1 MTQTILAKMKAEER
15 EKRRQFFIDAAF
27 SQLKL
32 KDPGQLTVKDIA
44 AVINV
49 SVPSVYT
56 YFPSKDDLYIE
67 ILNRDALAFKRYIN
81 DAGLLYDRTP
91 EDRCS
96 DLMRY
101 VMGKPEISSLM
112 VYFIGKQRS
121 LVIEQR
127 QVLKQIQDTYLESFK
142 RINGEDADNVF
153 NTLFML
159 SIPALS
165 KANESLNS
173 LAS

>member
-27 SQLKL
+27 SQLKV

-56 YFPSKDDLYIE
+56 YFPGKDDLYIE
-67 ILNRDALAFKRYIN
+67 ILNRDALAFKQYI
-81 DAGLLYDRTP
+81 DETGPDFDKTP
-91 EDRCS
+91 EDRCNE
-96 DLMRY
+96 LMRY

-112 VYFIGKQRS
+112 VYFLGKHRS
-121 LVIEQR
+121 LMAGQR
-127 QVLKQIQDTYLESFK
+127 KALKQIQDTYLESFK
-142 RINGEDADNVF
+142 VVNGAAADNVF
-153 NTLFML
+153 NALFML
-159 SIPALS
+159 SIPTLS
-165 KANESLNS
+165 KANEAVT